1 MNRILFYTI
10 KALDNNS
17 IPTDIIR
24 LIWEHVKF
32 YYGNK
37 ISNILSKGYYY
48 KTYNNNRIYLDLLK
62 ISSLRYI
69 YPIEYVNNILET
81 ASKDVTVSYIQDK
94 ERWLSKFFVIF
105 VNYRHLM
112 NNNEENILNT
122 FTDKILYYDKFS

>member
-10 KALDNNS
+10 KALDNS
-17 IPTDIIR
+17 IPSDIIR
-24 LIWEHVKF
+24 IIWEHVKI

-48 KTYNNNRIYLDLLK
+48 KTYNNNRIYLELLK
-62 ISSLRYI
+62 ISRLNYI
-69 YPIEYVNNILET
+69 YPIEHVNNILET

-112 NNNEENILNT
+112 NN
-122 FTDKILYYDKFS
+122 